1 MRVLL
6 TADTVG
12 GVWTYALDLSAGL
25 AGRGV
30 EVVLATMGAAMSD
43 EQRAAAEGIPGL
55 RLAESAYRLEWMQ
68 DPWEDVRRA
77 GEWLLRLRD
86 RLQPDLVHLNGY
98 AHGALDWGLP
108 VLMVGHSCVLSW
120 WQAVKGEPAPAEWDR
135 YRQAVRSG
143 LAAADLVVAP
153 TGAMLAA
160 LQEHYGPLDSTAMI
174 ANGANADAY
183 RVGRKESLVLAAG
196 RLWDEA
202 KNVAALEAVAPGL
215 RWPVYVAGQQ
225 QHPDGGQRRPQALRC
240 LGALPRAELA
250 GWMARAAVFAAP
262 ARYEP
267 FGLTALEAGLSGCAL
282 VLGDIPSLR
291 EVWGTAAL
299 FVAPDDTDLLAEVLG
314 WLIENPA
321 VQAAYGVRARRRA
334 LQFGAARMTDG
345 YMAAYR
351 RLLRVEGG
359 ADRPEG
365 TLEIERSA

>member
-120 WQAVKGEPAPAEWDR
+120 WHAVKGEPAPAEWDR

-174 ANGANADAY
+174 ANGAHADAY
-183 RVGRKESLVLAAG
+183 RVGRKEPLVLAAG

-215 RWPVYVAGQQ
+215 RCVR
-225 QHPDGGQRRPQALRC
+225 GGAATASRRRPEAPR
-240 LGALPRAELA
+240 GPALPR
-250 GWMARAAVFAAP
+250 RATPRRVGRVDGP
-262 ARYEP
+262 GR
-267 FGLTALEAGLSGCAL
+267 
-282 VLGDIPSLR
+282 
-291 EVWGTAAL
+291 
-299 FVAPDDTDLLAEVLG
+299 
-314 WLIENPA
+314 
-321 VQAAYGVRARRRA
+321 GVRRA
-334 LQFGAARMTDG
+334 GPL
-345 YMAAYR
+345 
-351 RLLRVEGG
+351 
-359 ADRPEG
+359 
-365 TLEIERSA
+365 